1 MDHPSLCC
9 TIGVEEL
16 SSTGNI
22 LKKVTHPKVTLTL
35 GRDEFKELQ
44 IQIDFP
50 KKHSRYLVKEVL
62 IHKKFVKDGK
72 ATIKLPE
79 HKLHLML
86 SNCPPDRLAFFL
98 KTLQVKLDC
107 LKQKGFVSQR
117 SKLLSGKVQE
127 FDEISPLT
135 LKDLQTAHG
144 RREAQAKQKT
154 SSTPLKPSSLVASS
168 SQPVAS
174 IGRVQENRK
183 RLISSQP
190 DKVSSQISEA
200 AAKRQKREALMT
212 MTSVNGVS
220 PSRVV
225 VKQIQLTAEQNRVI
239 EMVKQGKSIFFTGSA
254 GTGKSFLLKR
264 IIGALPPN
272 HTFATASTGA
282 AACHIGGT
290 TLHSFAGIGSGNG
303 SLKQCIE
310 LASRARV
317 AQQWRACR
325 HLIIDE
331 ISMVDA
337 DLFEKLETVARMVRK
352 CDKPFGGIQLILC
365 GDFLQL
371 PPVTKPGE
379 TRRFCFQ
386 SEAWHNSVDTTTQLT
401 EVKRQ
406 NDQTFIDILQKI
418 RKGLCPEPVVNT
430 LLATSKHC
438 IDKEGV
444 LATKLCTH
452 KADVE
457 EINISK
463 LKLIQSESKLFTS
476 VDSDQVYTSQL
487 NSLCPVQA
495 YLELKVGAQV
505 MLCKNLDVQRGLV
518 NGARGV
524 VIGYENSKNAYPIVK
539 FLCGVTEPVKPARW
553 VFRVGGGNTIIRKQI
568 PLKLAWAISIHK
580 SQGMTLD
587 CVEISLGK
595 VFEVG
600 QAYVALSRAKN
611 LAGLRV
617 LDFERSCVKADPTV
631 LNFYSRLELKHRMMR
646 NGVEDDNE
654 IFRPNPPALGVHSCS
669 KTSR

>member
-1 MDHPSLCC
+1 MDHPSLSC
-9 TIGVEEL
+9 TVGIEEL
-16 SSTGNI
+16 SPTGNV
-22 LKKVTHPKVTLTL
+22 LKKATYPKVTVIL

-44 IQIDFP
+44 IQIEFP
-50 KKHSRYLVKEVL
+50 KKHSRYSVKEIL

-72 ATIKLPE
+72 ATIKLPA
-79 HKLHLML
+79 HKIHLML

-98 KTLQVKLDC
+98 RTLQVKLDC

-117 SKLLSGKVQE
+117 AKLLSGKTQE

-144 RREAQAKQKT
+144 KQEAQAALKK
-154 SSTPLKPSSLVASS
+154 STAPLKPSSLAMSS
-168 SQPVAS
+168 SQPAPLT
-174 IGRVQENRK
+174 GGLKENRK
-183 RLISSQP
+183 RPTSSQP
-190 DKVSSQISEA
+190 DRAQSESEI
-200 AAKRQKREALMT
+200 KRQRRAELMK

-220 PSRVV
+220 PSRIV
-225 VKQIQLTAEQNRVI
+225 VKQIQLTSEQNRVI
-239 EMVKQGKSIFFTGSA
+239 ETVKRGKSIFFTGSA

-303 SLKQCIE
+303 SVNQCIE
-310 LASRARV
+310 LASRAKV
-317 AQQWRACR
+317 SQQWKACR

-337 DLFEKLETVARMVRK
+337 DLFEKLETVARTVRK
-352 CDKPFGGIQLILC
+352 SDQPFGGIQLILC

-386 SEAWHNSVDTTTQLT
+386 SEAWHKTVEITMHLT

-406 NDQTFIDILQKI
+406 DDPHFINILQKI
-418 RKGLCPEPVVNT
+418 RKGLCPEPVLNA
-430 LLATSKHC
+430 LIATGNNC
-438 IDKEGV
+438 IDKDGV

-452 KADVE
+452 KADVD
-457 EINISK
+457 EINQSN
-463 LKLIQSESKLFTS
+463 LKELQGESKLFSS
-476 VDSDQVYTSQL
+476 VDTDQAYTSQL
-487 NSLCPVQA
+487 NALCPVPA

-505 MLCKNLDVQRGLV
+505 MLCKNLDIQRGLV

-524 VIGYENSKNAYPIVK
+524 VTGYEKNNNGYPIIK
-539 FLCGVTEPVKPARW
+539 FVCGVTETIKPSRW
-553 VFRVGGGNTIIRKQI
+553 IFRVGGGNTIARKQI
-568 PLKLAWAISIHK
+568 PIKCAWAISIHK

-587 CVEISLGK
+587 CVEISLGR

-600 QAYVALSRAKN
+600 QAYVALSRAKS

-617 LDFERSCVKADPTV
+617 LDFKGSCVKADPTV
-631 LNFYSRLELKHRMMR
+631 LGFYSRLELRHKMMH
-646 NGVEDDNE
+646 NGVEDENE
-654 IFRPNPPALGVHSCS
+654 IFRPNPPALSIKPFRAGV
-669 KTSR
+669 KR

>member
-1 MDHPSLCC
+1 MEHHSLCC
-9 TIGVEEL
+9 TVGIEEL
-16 SSTGNI
+16 SSTGNV
-22 LKKVTHPKVTLTL
+22 LKKATHPKVTVVL

-50 KKHSRYLVKEVL
+50 KKHSRYSVKEIL

-72 ATIKLPE
+72 ATIKLPA
-79 HKLHLML
+79 HKIHLML

-98 KTLQVKLDC
+98 RTLQVKLDC

-117 SKLLSGKVQE
+117 AKLLSGKTQE

-144 RREAQAKQKT
+144 RQEAQAARK
-154 SSTPLKPSSLVASS
+154 SSTAPFKPSSLATSS
-168 SQPVAS
+168 SQPTPS
-174 IGRVQENRK
+174 MTGLKENRK
-183 RLISSQP
+183 RPICSQP
-190 DKVSSQISEA
+190 VTTHGQVNENE
-200 AAKRQKREALMT
+200 AKRQKRAAMMK

-220 PSRVV
+220 PSRIV
-225 VKQIQLTAEQNRVI
+225 VKQLQLTSEQNRVI
-239 EMVKQGKSIFFTGSA
+239 ETVKRGRSIFFTGSA

-290 TLHSFAGIGSGNG
+290 TLHSFAGIGSGGG
-303 SLKQCIE
+303 SVNQCIE

-317 AQQWRACR
+317 AQQWRACH

-337 DLFEKLETVARMVRK
+337 DLFEKLENVARVIRK
-352 CDKPFGGIQLILC
+352 SDQPFGGIQLILC

-379 TRRFCFQ
+379 KRRFCFQ
-386 SEAWHNSVDTTTQLT
+386 SEAWHKTVDTTMHLT

-406 NDQTFIDILQKI
+406 DDPHFIDILQKI
-418 RKGLCPEPVVNT
+418 RKGLCPEPVANA

-452 KADVE
+452 KADVD
-457 EINISK
+457 EINK
-463 LKLIQSESKLFTS
+463 TELKQLECESKLFAS
-476 VDSDQVYTSQL
+476 MDSDQVYTSQL
-487 NSLCPVQA
+487 NFLCPVPA

-505 MLCKNLDVQRGLV
+505 MLCKNLDIQRGLV

-524 VIGYENSKNAYPIVK
+524 VVGYEKSNNGYPIIK
-539 FLCGVTEPVKPARW
+539 FVCGVTEPIKPERW
-553 VFRVGGGNTIIRKQI
+553 IFRVGGGNTIVRKQI

-587 CVEISLGK
+587 CVEISLGR

-600 QAYVALSRAKN
+600 QAYVALSRAKS

-617 LDFERSCVKADPTV
+617 LDFERSCVRADPTV
-631 LNFYSRLELKHRMMR
+631 LGFYSRLELKHRMMH

-654 IFRPNPPALGVHSCS
+654 IFRPNPPTFSAKSGI
-669 KTSR
+669 KR